1 MDNNSIKDLIH
12 ALKVE
17 LIHFR
22 WLVVSLFI
30 AICLLALVAGVLWP
44 KKYTTSALMV
54 VDVTTIYEPLLKGRA
69 AVTTIDRSE
78 QAREVIYTRGILE
91 IAARQASLLT
101 ANADIQEVDRV
112 VRQIRNGLTVRTEKN
127 NYFRIGYSASH
138 PDTAF
143 DTVNA
148 VINVFI
154 EDAARKKREESVG
167 AYNFIDA
174 QVQSY
179 KKQLE
184 QAEERLKNF
193 TGQNLDGN
201 ENTVTQ
207 RIVQLRSEI
216 EALTITIEETTT
228 RISVLQKQLSNEGQY
243 QQAKGQ
249 IDDLRS
255 RRQTL
260 VGHLESLLLV
270 YQENYP
276 DVISLRAQI
285 RDLDTAISDLQNA
298 GDVFANSN
306 KIENPLYEELRK
318 QQQAADVDLRAQQRR
333 MESLLRLQEE
343 EFERAQRV
351 AANQAELSDL
361 TRDTKVIREVYEEM
375 LQRKESARVSMTLDI
390 EGQGVSYR
398 IQEPAAFPLK
408 PSGLHFLHFA
418 MLGPFLAAAIP
429 LGLLLIYVI
438 FDPRVRSARALQ
450 RQIPADLDVIGTIPH
465 YATPSEEKSLRRD
478 IVSLAIIVIVG
489 IGLYIVFVLYWQ
501 LIRG

>member
-1 MDNNSIKDLIH
+1 
-12 ALKVE
+12 
-17 LIHFR
+17 
-22 WLVVSLFI
+22 
-30 AICLLALVAGVLWP
+30 
-44 KKYTTSALMV
+44 
-54 VDVTTIYEPLLKGRA
+54 
-69 AVTTIDRSE
+69 
-78 QAREVIYTRGILE
+78 
-91 IAARQASLLT
+91 
-101 ANADIQEVDRV
+101 
-112 VRQIRNGLTVRTEKN
+112 
-127 NYFRIGYSASH
+127 
-138 PDTAF
+138 
-143 DTVNA
+143 VNA

-193 TGQNLDGN
+193 MGQNLDGN
-201 ENTVTQ
+201 ETTVTQ
-207 RIVQLRSEI
+207 RIVQLRNEI
-216 EALTITIEETTT
+216 EALTISIEETTT
-228 RISVLQKQLSNEGQY
+228 RISVIQKQLSSEGQY

-249 IDDLRS
+249 IDDLRT
-255 RRQTL
+255 RRQNL
-260 VGHLESLLLV
+260 ISHLESLLLV

-285 RDLDTAISDLQNA
+285 RDLDKSIADLQNA
-298 GDVFANSN
+298 GEVFANSN
-306 KIENPLYEELRK
+306 RIENPLYEELRK

-343 EFERAQRV
+343 EFARAQRV

-361 TRDTKVIREVYEEM
+361 TRDSKVIREVYEEM

-418 MLGPFLAAAIP
+418 LLGPVLALVFP
-429 LGLLLIYVI
+429 LGLLLLYVI
-438 FDPRVRSARALQ
+438 LDPRLRSARALQ
-450 RQIPADLDVIGTIPH
+450 KQLPAELDVIGVIPH
-465 YATPSEEKSLRRD
+465 YSTPLGERLLRKD
-478 IVSLAIIVIVG
+478 VVGLGMLVIVSLTIYVG
-489 IGLYIVFVLYWQ
+489 FALYWQ